1 MIIKLTWKKRPSKED
16 REEWKTRSKEQ
27 MQEAFDR
34 INQITQQY
42 VEKPENLTELLEFS
56 SKFYTYSVRNN
67 ILIFNQ
73 NPYASYVQSF
83 QAWKEMGYSVLSG
96 EHGLKILVPV
106 KATTLQ
112 LEDGNYVML
121 QNATREQKQA
131 FDKGELQG
139 ISRIHFKIG
148 MVFDISQTNYPKEK
162 YPELYA
168 VGYPSEMHFGIYQGL
183 KEYCKTIGY
192 NVEESDLQS
201 ISLRGDCN
209 YQRREIRINNILED
223 TQKLSTLSHEL
234 GHALCTEGL
243 HDAST
248 AKKELI
254 ADAVSIMIQSNFG
267 IEITDSR
274 KRHLK
279 SHYDSLKK
287 EIESEIG
294 HEMSAD
300 EMSDQLNEIL
310 SDTMGMYKE
319 HIEDINKC
327 VEIYVPQDRLR
338 EYEQDRQHRE
348 DFNKLKNKDIERTP
362 EINKVRDVELDL
374 EV

>member
-1 MIIKLTWKKRPSKED
+1 
-16 REEWKTRSKEQ
+16 

-67 ILIFNQ
+67 MLIFNQ

-148 MVFDISQTNYPKEK
+148 TVFDISQTNYPKEK
-162 YPELYA
+162 YPA
-168 VGYPSEMHFGIYQGL
+168 
-183 KEYCKTIGY
+183 
-192 NVEESDLQS
+192 ESDLQS

-209 YQRREIRINNILED
+209 YQSREIRINNILED

-243 HDAST
+243 HGAST
-248 AKKELI
+248 AKRELI

-287 EIESEIG
+287 E
-294 HEMSAD
+294 M
-300 EMSDQLNEIL
+300 
-310 SDTMGMYKE
+310 
-319 HIEDINKC
+319 
-327 VEIYVPQDRLR
+327 
-338 EYEQDRQHRE
+338 
-348 DFNKLKNKDIERTP
+348 ERSFISSMTS
-362 EINKVRDVELDL
+362 
-374 EV
+374 

>member
-1 MIIKLTWKKRPSKED
+1 MTLFIKPQNGEELRNANVIIGYLD
-16 REEWKTRSKEQ
+16 G
-27 MQEAFDR
+27 
-34 INQITQQY
+34 
-42 VEKPENLTELLEFS
+42 
-56 SKFYTYSVRNN
+56 
-67 ILIFNQ
+67 
-73 NPYASYVQSF
+73 
-83 QAWKEMGYSVLSG
+83 MGYSVLSG

-148 MVFDISQTNYPKEK
+148 TVFDISQTNYPKEK

>member
-1 MIIKLTWKKRPSKED
+1 VIIKLTWKKRPSRED
-16 REEWKTRSKEQ
+16 REEWKTKSKEQ

-42 VEKPENLTELLEFS
+42 IENPENITELLEFG
-56 SKFYTYSVRNN
+56 SKFYTYSLRNN
-67 ILIFNQ
+67 MLIFKQ
-73 NPYASYVQSF
+73 NPYASYVQSY

-106 KATTLQ
+106 KATTLK
-112 LEDGNYVML
+112 LEDGSYVML
-121 QNATREQKQA
+121 QDATKEQKQE

-139 ISRIHFKIG
+139 TSRIHFKIG
-148 MVFDISQTNYPKEK
+148 TVFDISQTNYPKEK

-338 EYEQDRQHRE
+338 EYEQDKQYRE
-348 DFNKLKNKDIERTP
+348 DFNNLKNKDIERTP
-362 EINKVRDVELDL
+362 EINKVKDVELEL

>member
-1 MIIKLTWKKRPSKED
+1 MSIKLTWKKRPSRED
-16 REEWKTRSKEQ
+16 REEWKTKSKEQ

-42 VEKPENLTELLEFS
+42 IENPENITELLEFG
-56 SKFYTYSVRNN
+56 SKFYTYSLRNN
-67 ILIFNQ
+67 MLIFNQ

-148 MVFDISQTNYPKEK
+148 TVFDISQTNYPKEK

-192 NVEESDLQS
+192 NVAESDLQS

-209 YQRREIRINNILED
+209 YQSREIRINNILED

-243 HDAST
+243 HGAST
-248 AKKELI
+248 AKRELI

-287 EIESEIG
+287 EMESEIG
-294 HEMSAD
+294 HEMSAE
-300 EMSDQLNEIL
+300 EMSNQLNEIL

-338 EYEQDRQHRE
+338 EYEQDKQHRE

-362 EINKVRDVELDL
+362 EINKVKDVELEL

>member
-1 MIIKLTWKKRPSKED
+1 MAWKKRPSKED

-67 ILIFNQ
+67 MLIFNQ

-148 MVFDISQTNYPKEK
+148 TVFDISQTNYPKQK

-192 NVEESDLQS
+192 NVAESDLQS

-209 YQRREIRINNILED
+209 YQSREIRINNILED

-243 HDAST
+243 HGAST
-248 AKKELI
+248 AKRELI

-287 EIESEIG
+287 EMESEIG
-294 HEMSAD
+294 HEMSAE
-300 EMSDQLNEIL
+300 EMSNQLNEIL

-338 EYEQDRQHRE
+338 EYEQDKQHRE

-362 EINKVRDVELDL
+362 EINKVKDVELEL

>member
-67 ILIFNQ
+67 MLIFNQ

-148 MVFDISQTNYPKEK
+148 TVFDISQTNYPKEK

-192 NVEESDLQS
+192 NVAESDLQS

-209 YQRREIRINNILED
+209 YQSREIRINNILED

-243 HDAST
+243 HGAST
-248 AKKELI
+248 AKRELI

-287 EIESEIG
+287 EMESEIG
-294 HEMSAD
+294 HEMSAE
-300 EMSDQLNEIL
+300 EMSNQLNEIL

-338 EYEQDRQHRE
+338 EYEQDKQHRE

-362 EINKVRDVELDL
+362 EINKVKDVELEL

>member
-148 MVFDISQTNYPKEK
+148 TVFDISQTNYPKEK

>member
-1 MIIKLTWKKRPSKED
+1 MAWKKRPSKED

-42 VEKPENLTELLEFS
+42 IEKPENLTELLEFS

-67 ILIFNQ
+67 MLIFNQ

-148 MVFDISQTNYPKEK
+148 TVFDISQTNYPKEK

-192 NVEESDLQS
+192 NVAESDLQS

-209 YQRREIRINNILED
+209 YQSREIRINNILED

-243 HDAST
+243 HGAST
-248 AKKELI
+248 AKRELI
-254 ADAVSIMIQSNFG
+254 ADTVSIMIQSNFG

-287 EIESEIG
+287 EMESEIG
-294 HEMSAD
+294 HEMSAE

-310 SDTMGMYKE
+310 SDTMGMYKD

-338 EYEQDRQHRE
+338 EYEQDKQHRE
-348 DFNKLKNKDIERTP
+348 DFNNLKNKDIERTP
-362 EINKVRDVELDL
+362 EINKVKDVELEL

>member
-1 MIIKLTWKKRPSKED
+1 MSIKLTWKKRPSRED
-16 REEWKTRSKEQ
+16 REEWKTKSKEQ

-42 VEKPENLTELLEFS
+42 IENPENITELLEFG
-56 SKFYTYSVRNN
+56 SKFYTYSLRNN
-67 ILIFNQ
+67 MLIFKQ
-73 NPYASYVQSF
+73 NPYASYVQSY

-106 KATTLQ
+106 KATTLK
-112 LEDGNYVML
+112 LEDGSYVML
-121 QNATREQKQA
+121 QDATKEQKQA

-139 ISRIHFKIG
+139 TSRIHFKIG
-148 MVFDISQTNYPKEK
+148 TVFDISQTNYPKDK

-183 KEYCKTIGY
+183 KDYCRSIEY
-192 NVEESDLQS
+192 NVTETNLQS
-201 ISLRGDCN
+201 IALRGDCN
-209 YQRREIRINNILED
+209 YMRREIRVNNILED

-234 GHALCTEGL
+234 GHALCTDGL
-243 HDAST
+243 SEDST

-267 IEITDSR
+267 VEITDSR

-279 SHYDSLKK
+279 SHYDTLKK
-287 EIESEIG
+287 EMESQLG
-294 HEMSAD
+294 REMSPE
-300 EMSDQLNEIL
+300 EMGCQLNEIL
-310 SDTMGMYKE
+310 SDTFGVYKE

-327 VEIYVPQDRLR
+327 VELYVPQERLR
-338 EYEQDRQHRE
+338 EYEQDKQHRE
-348 DFNKLKNKDIERTP
+348 DYNKIRKMDIDRSP
-362 EINKVRDVELDL
+362 EINKFKEIELEL
-374 EV
+374 EA

>member
-27 MQEAFDR
+27 MQEAFDQ

-148 MVFDISQTNYPKEK
+148 TVFDISQTNYPKEK

>member
-1 MIIKLTWKKRPSKED
+1 MAWKKRPSKED

-67 ILIFNQ
+67 MLIFNQ

-131 FDKGELQG
+131 FDQGELQG

-148 MVFDISQTNYPKEK
+148 TVFDISQTNYPKEK
-162 YPELYA
+162 YPELFA

-192 NVEESDLQS
+192 NVAESDLQS

-254 ADAVSIMIQSNFG
+254 ADAVSIMIQSNSG

-338 EYEQDRQHRE
+338 EYEQDKQHRE

-362 EINKVRDVELDL
+362 EINKVKDVELDL

>member
-1 MIIKLTWKKRPSKED
+1 MTWKKRPSKED

-148 MVFDISQTNYPKEK
+148 TVFDISQTNYPKEK

-223 TQKLSTLSHEL
+223 TQMLSTLSHEL

-243 HDAST
+243 HDACT

-279 SHYDSLKK
+279 SHYNSLKK

-338 EYEQDRQHRE
+338 EYEQDKQHRE

-362 EINKVRDVELDL
+362 EINKVKDVELDL

>member
-148 MVFDISQTNYPKEK
+148 TVFDISQTNYPKEK

-168 VGYPSEMHFGIYQGL
+168 VGYPSEMHSGIYQGL

>member
-1 MIIKLTWKKRPSKED
+1 MTWKKRPSKED

-139 ISRIHFKIG
+139 ASRIHFKIG
-148 MVFDISQTNYPKEK
+148 TVFDISQTNYPKEK

-192 NVEESDLQS
+192 NVAESDLQS

-209 YQRREIRINNILED
+209 YQSREIRINNILED
-223 TQKLSTLSHEL
+223 TQKLYTLSHEL

-243 HDAST
+243 HGAST
-248 AKKELI
+248 AKRELI

-287 EIESEIG
+287 EMESEIG
-294 HEMSAD
+294 HEMSAE

-310 SDTMGMYKE
+310 SDTMGMYKD

-338 EYEQDRQHRE
+338 EYEQDKQHRE
-348 DFNKLKNKDIERTP
+348 DFNNLKNKDIERTP
-362 EINKVRDVELDL
+362 EINKVKDVELEL